1 MRNRSQATSITL
13 SVGVAVSF
21 VLLIIGI
28 VEELLHPG
36 SSASAMLFGNR
47 ASILPSIAR
56 GEPIAT
62 LHLGLL
68 VLMLTP
74 LTRVVVL
81 IIEFARHREFS
92 FVAISTG
99 VLFLLMISVV
109 VGLG

>member
-1 MRNRSQATSITL
+1 VKSTSRATSITL
-13 SVGVAVSF
+13 SLGVAISF
-21 VLLIIGI
+21 VLLIVGI
-28 VEELLHPG
+28 MEELRRPG
-36 SSASAMLFGNR
+36 SSVNAMSFENR
-47 ASILPSIAR
+47 SSILSSIVR

-74 LTRVVVL
+74 LTRVVVM

-99 VLFLLMISVV
+99 VLFLLMISIV